1 MGSLRL
7 CLGRALRRP
16 IDYFVGSGTG
26 DEEAEDRKLT
36 KDYAAVGVT
45 WWLESLSDLRG
56 SFDELLARVEAGP
69 PA

>member
-1 MGSLRL
+1 M
-7 CLGRALRRP
+7 
-16 IDYFVGSGTG
+16 DYLVGSGTG

-36 KDYAAVGVT
+36 KDYAAVGAT
-45 WWLESLSDLRG
+45 WWLESLSGLRG

>member
-1 MGSLRL
+1 V
-7 CLGRALRRP
+7 
-16 IDYFVGSGTG
+16 DYLVGSGTG

-45 WWLESLSDLRG
+45 WWLESHSGLRG